1 MKLKEKCKNIMHL
14 KRFEK
19 SVEAMNQN
27 EIRNLEDIMDYESYE
42 GLEFLNES

>member
-1 MKLKEKCKNIMHL
+1 MHL